1 MKVLGIDPGTGRL
14 GWAIVEKH
22 GSKEELIACD
32 CIETP
37 ANTPLSVRLENI
49 FNHLQQIIAEHKPD
63 SAAVEELFFA
73 KNVKTAL
80 SVGHARGVVLLCLQ
94 QAGVEINDYK
104 PAEIK
109 LAVTGYGNADK
120 KMVQSM
126 VKTILGLKEMI
137 KPDDAAD
144 AVAVALTHLAMGK
157 FRALAR

>member
-14 GWAIVEKH
+14 GWAIVEKEN
-22 GSKEELIACD
+22 GKEKLIACD

-37 ANTPLSVRLENI
+37 AKTPLAVRLENI
-49 FNHLQQIIAEHKPD
+49 FNVLNDVIETHKPEV
-63 SAAVEELFFA
+63 AAVEELFFA

-94 QAGVEINDYK
+94 QDGVPIFNYK

-109 LAVTGYGNADK
+109 LAVTGYGNANK
-120 KMVQSM
+120 KMVQRM
-126 VKTILGLKEMI
+126 VKAILGMKEMI

-144 AVAVALTHLAMGK
+144 AVAVAITHMAMGK
-157 FRALAR
+157 FKRLSR